1 MLAIV
6 VTLITGKFMSL
17 VTFEGIIGFIIDI
30 VACGVA
36 ALVFIVINTDYNN
49 REWLKGRIKTVLKG

>member
-1 MLAIV
+1 
-6 VTLITGKFMSL
+6 MSL

-30 VACGVA
+30 VACGVT

-49 REWLKGRIKTVLKG
+49 REWLKGRIKTVWKG